1 MKNLLTNPIHL
12 ERCFRIAAML
22 FSLPALS
29 HAQAPLP
36 DVVKPPPGINLGSTS
51 FYDGFGRT
59 KPGVTVL
66 QYARWSH
73 NTEIADANGKE
84 NTSFLDPHID
94 SVPLLT
100 QLIVATAWHPLGGT
114 AGLSVLVP
122 VADINTTFAANS
134 PKGSPDNEAGVGDI
148 IAGPTW
154 QSRLFL
160 RSETPSSHHAHAG
173 GANPY
178 FGWRVQVL
186 TQAPTGSFNAA
197 RSSNVGSGYWAVVP
211 YLAATYMP
219 WHRIELSTRTHYQYN
234 LATTRIANP
243 PPIPHLVYKNAQ
255 AGQLTYAN
263 FTGSYRLS
271 RKLVRRGQ
279 RLRTL
284 STESRQD
291 QQHQRRQGARDAALP
306 RSRWRVRLQPR
317 KHSQRQSVPQAGSA
331 QHSVRPCAANA
342 LYSSLLARIGR
353 GRTLAFRGVSNQR
366 QRPCF
371 RMEVMV
377 FAPLLR
383 PRQRHAARDVD
394 AHSNT
399 SLRAVCRKGNA
410 RARLHAHRRST
421 QAAARALA
429 HIESFR
435 LLPVIHHNRHPLRSV
450 RPPCTLEECTAVWAE
465 HHVSLIQ
472 HLAVQLSLRQDSQ
485 RAVHL
490 CRDRH
495 VDSGW

>member
-243 PPIPHLVYKNAQ
+243 PPIPQLVYKNAQ

-271 RKLVRRGQ
+271 RKLY
-279 RLRTL
+279 
-284 STESRQD
+284 
-291 QQHQRRQGARDAALP
+291 
-306 RSRWRVRLQPR
+306 
-317 KHSQRQSVPQAGSA
+317 AG
-331 QHSVRPCAANA
+331 VNGYG
-342 LYSSLLARIGR
+342 LY
-353 GRTLAFRGVSNQR
+353 
-366 QRPCF
+366 
-371 RMEVMV
+371 
-377 FAPLLR
+377 
-383 PRQRHAARDVD
+383 
-394 AHSNT
+394 
-399 SLRAVCRKGNA
+399 
-410 RARLHAHRRST
+410 
-421 QAAARALA
+421 
-429 HIESFR
+429 
-435 LLPVIHHNRHPLRSV
+435 
-450 RPPCTLEECTAVWAE
+450 
-465 HHVSLIQ
+465 
-472 HLAVQLSLRQDSQ
+472 QLSPDKTNNINVGKARETQLYLGPGGGFDFNRGNTLNVNLYLKLEAHNTACGPALQMLYIH
-485 RAVHL
+485 RF
-490 CRDRH
+490 
-495 VDSGW
+495 